1 MKEIGVIVNSLQEDV
16 NSYNM
21 VNCLNELSKTNRCY
35 LFLLENTKNKLVTH
49 ADFSIFQAE
58 SLFSFKGHLISTSLF
73 NSQCCLNSLCAFKKY
88 LYLNKL
94 EWMYLQSFNNEQV
107 SNIFLH
113 EEINIISKSSSYS
126 DILTKL
132 FKPTIGT
139 VYNWNPDEL
148 LKVIE

>member
-1 MKEIGVIVNSLQEDV
+1 MKEIGVIVSSLEENV

-21 VNCLNELSKTNRCY
+21 VKCLNELSKTNRCC
-35 LFLLENTKNKLVTH
+35 LFLIENTNSKLI
-49 ADFSIFQAE
+49 ADANFSILQAE
-58 SLFSFKGHLISTSLF
+58 SLFSFKGHLIATSLF
-73 NSQCCLNSLCAFKKY
+73 NVQCCLNSLCAFKKY

-94 EWMYLQSFNNEQV
+94 EWMNLESFNNEQI
-107 SNIFLH
+107 SNIFFN
-113 EEINIISKSSSYS
+113 EEMNIISKSSSYGE
-126 DILTKL
+126 ILTKL